1 MTKGSSMEQ
10 NQTAYLR
17 RPFSGGELFTIL
29 QAGCSDTSTLR
40 RIRHT
45 PDDGCRIE
53 YILQGSGYVS
63 LETDGSIHP
72 VSEGQLLLLTG
83 KAPVTIWSD
92 RDHPCT
98 RLWFLMEGPLT
109 DSLFSLYRIPD
120 LYIAPSPALPEC
132 LALRDLLT
140 EGRDDPQTCAEAAS
154 LLHTILLRTMAPV
167 LFPPDPTRDSIPRQM
182 QAYIDSHLY
191 EDLHLD
197 TLAARFGYA
206 KMHLIRLFRDECGQ
220 TPIQYVL
227 HKRME
232 AACKMLTGTVM
243 SIGEIA
249 ALLQYSSAQHFTA
262 AFRKHTGFT
271 PTEYRKN
278 KR

>member
-1 MTKGSSMEQ
+1 MEQ

-29 QAGCSDTSTLR
+29 QAGCSDTSTIQ

-45 PDDGCRIE
+45 PEDGCRIE

-72 VSEGQLLLLTG
+72 ISEGQILLLTG

-92 RDHPCT
+92 REHPCT
-98 RLWFLMEGPLT
+98 RLWFLAEGTLI
-109 DSLFSLYRIPD
+109 DSFFSLYRIPA

-132 LALRDLLT
+132 LALRDLLA
-140 EGRDDPQTCAEAAS
+140 ENLDDHDPQTCAEAAS

-167 LFPPDPTRDSIPRQM
+167 LFQPDPSKDSIPRQM
-182 QAYIDSHLY
+182 QVYIDSHLY

-197 TLAARFGYA
+197 ALAAKFGYA
-206 KMHLIRLFRDECGQ
+206 KMHLIRLFREECGQ

-249 ALLQYSSAQHFTA
+249 VLLQYSSAQHFAA
-262 AFRKHTGFT
+262 AFRKHTGIT
-271 PTEYRKN
+271 PTQYRKD
-278 KR
+278 KK

>member
-1 MTKGSSMEQ
+1 MEQ

-29 QAGCSDTSTLR
+29 QAGCSDTSTIQ

-45 PDDGCRIE
+45 PEDGCRIE

-72 VSEGQLLLLTG
+72 ISEGQILLLTG

-92 RDHPCT
+92 REHPCT
-98 RLWFLMEGPLT
+98 RLWFLAEGTLI
-109 DSLFSLYRIPD
+109 DSFFSLYRIPA

-132 LALRDLLT
+132 LALRDLLA
-140 EGRDDPQTCAEAAS
+140 ENLDDHDPQTCAEAAS

-167 LFPPDPTRDSIPRQM
+167 LFQPDPSKDSIPRQM
-182 QAYIDSHLY
+182 QVYIDSHLY

-197 TLAARFGYA
+197 ALAAKFGYA
-206 KMHLIRLFRDECGQ
+206 KMHLIRLFREECGQ

-243 SIGEIA
+243 PIGEIA
-249 ALLQYSSAQHFTA
+249 VLLQYSSAQHFAA
-262 AFRKHTGFT
+262 AFRKHTGVT
-271 PTEYRKN
+271 PTQYRKD
-278 KR
+278 KK

>member
-1 MTKGSSMEQ
+1 MEQ

-29 QAGCSDTSTLR
+29 QAGCSDTSTIQ

-45 PDDGCRIE
+45 PEDGCRIE

-72 VSEGQLLLLTG
+72 ISEGQILLLTG

-92 RDHPCT
+92 REHPCT
-98 RLWFLMEGPLT
+98 RLWFLAEGTLI
-109 DSLFSLYRIPD
+109 DSFFSLYRIPA

-132 LALRDLLT
+132 LALRDLLA
-140 EGRDDPQTCAEAAS
+140 EDLDDHDPQTCAEAAS

-167 LFPPDPTRDSIPRQM
+167 LFQPDPSKDSIPRQM
-182 QAYIDSHLY
+182 QVYIDSHLY

-197 TLAARFGYA
+197 ALAAKFGYA
-206 KMHLIRLFRDECGQ
+206 KMHLIRLFREECGQ

-249 ALLQYSSAQHFTA
+249 VLLQYSSAQHFAA
-262 AFRKHTGFT
+262 AFRKHTGIT
-271 PTEYRKN
+271 PTQYRKD
-278 KR
+278 KK